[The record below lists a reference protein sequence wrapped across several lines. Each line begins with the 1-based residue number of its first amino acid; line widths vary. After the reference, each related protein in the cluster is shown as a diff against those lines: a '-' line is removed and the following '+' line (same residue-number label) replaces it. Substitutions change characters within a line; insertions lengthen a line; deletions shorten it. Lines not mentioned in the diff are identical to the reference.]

1 MKQLYLEAEQKLLG
15 RGGKEL
21 EPHRNILQET
31 HSNECKIWVNSLHL
45 LNHVLKNIPVKTI
58 SILF

>member
-21 EPHRNILQET
+21 EPHKTFYKKRILM
-31 HSNECKIWVNSLHL
+31 NARYGL
-45 LNHVLKNIPVKTI
+45 I
-58 SILF
+58 SYTF

>member
-1 MKQLYLEAEQKLLG
+1 MKSFNFSEMKQLYLEAEQKLLG

-31 HSNECKIWVNSLHL
+31 HSNECKIWVN
-45 LNHVLKNIPVKTI
+45 
-58 SILF
+58 